1 MISLETVFSGI
12 TERDRL
18 AVVDEAESLARS
30 LGDDDLLCYVLVW
43 TAFTFFAPSRWD
55 AWLRASAGS
64 HTARRPGSVIRCG
77 RWPSGFGWALASLVT
92 GACTSRTRSLTR
104 CSSWLAYVH
113 PALSW
118 IAEYQSLRSL
128 VLRGG
133 GAAFGEMN
141 DRLLER
147 GQELGQPD
155 AFQWWSASLVFD
167 SVLRGE
173 LEPLVDAG
181 GDFADQFPADM
192 TWRMA
197 YVFMLADVGRLDEA
211 RAQARHYFSD
221 VAVLTEIAW
230 PLLAIGMVA
239 RVAIELDDVQFAVNM
254 AAALAPFP
262 DAWIHDFLCI
272 AGPAC
277 WSRGVALSAAG
288 EHDAAVAELERGLD
302 KLLEHGLGAHATRL
316 RFDLARVLRR
326 RGGPG
331 DAARAADLLA
341 QVRTEATVAGYAG
354 LVAKVDALR

>member
-55 AWLRASAGS
+55 AWLARLREATRLADRFGDPVRQVAVRLWLGAGLFTHGRVHES
-64 HTARRPGSVIRCG
+64 NEVLDEMLVLARD
-77 RWPSGFGWALASLVT
+77 
-92 GACTSRTRSLTR
+92 
-104 CSSWLAYVH
+104 VH

-133 GAAFGEMN
+133 GAGFGEMN
-141 DRLLER
+141 DRLLLR

-167 SVLRGE
+167 GVLRGE
-173 LEPLVDAG
+173 LEPLVDTG
-181 GDFADQFPADM
+181 GEFADQFPADM

-211 RAQARHYFSD
+211 RGRPGTTFPTLRSS
-221 VAVLTEIAW
+221 
-230 PLLAIGMVA
+230 PRLLG
-239 RVAIELDDVQFAVNM
+239 R
-254 AAALAPFP
+254 
-262 DAWIHDFLCI
+262 
-272 AGPAC
+272 
-277 WSRGVALSAAG
+277 
-288 EHDAAVAELERGLD
+288 
-302 KLLEHGLGAHATRL
+302 
-316 RFDLARVLRR
+316 
-326 RGGPG
+326 
-331 DAARAADLLA
+331 
-341 QVRTEATVAGYAG
+341 
-354 LVAKVDALR
+354 